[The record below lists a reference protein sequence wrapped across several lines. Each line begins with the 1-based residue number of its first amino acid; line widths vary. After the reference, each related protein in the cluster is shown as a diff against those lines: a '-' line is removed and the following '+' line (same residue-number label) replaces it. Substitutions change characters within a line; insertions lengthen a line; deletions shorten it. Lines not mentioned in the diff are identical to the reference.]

1 MPQRSGYGDGSI
13 TQSAPGRYRIRWS
26 EGVDPFTGKHIRRHE
41 TIDAKNLTEA
51 RRELKLRTSRRH
63 RPTRLTFGDLLD
75 LTLPQLGISE
85 RTRETYGYA
94 LKHIPDV
101 SRGWPAG
108 DITVVQAK
116 QVIDGLTKR
125 HGAWMVRKI
134 HAALMSCWK
143 FAYES
148 GWIQDNP
155 WRALKMPAVS
165 ASAGLVLDDEEVAR
179 LRAACSDQMERVWIE
194 LHLDTGARPGEVTGL
209 RWSAIDLE
217 DHVVNFIDAKH
228 DNAARP
234 VAITPTIADL
244 IRTWQQ
250 AQRERALAGGGG
262 FDADPY
268 LISNT
273 TDSSVPWRV
282 PYAGSYR
289 WSRLRARAKLRDE
302 LRLYDLRHT
311 HNSWL
316 AAAGIDPTTRAER
329 IGNSPATN
337 MRTYSHSTQD
347 RAAAAAIEARRQ
359 GSVS

>member
-1 MPQRSGYGDGSI
+1 MPQRARYGDGSI
-13 TQSAPGRYRIRWS
+13 TQSGPGRYRIRWS

-41 TIDAKNLTEA
+41 TIDAKNVTEA

-63 RPTRLTFGDLLD
+63 RPTRLTLGDLLD
-75 LTLPQLGISE
+75 LTLPQLGVAE

-94 LKHIPDV
+94 LKHIPPV
-101 SRGWPAG
+101 ARTWPAA
-108 DITVVQAK
+108 DLSVVQAK
-116 QVIDGLTKR
+116 QIIDGLSQR

-143 FAYES
+143 FAHDA
-148 GWIQDNP
+148 GWIHDNP
-155 WRALKMPAVS
+155 WRSLKMPSVS
-165 ASAGLVLDDEEVAR
+165 ASAGLVLTDEEVEQ
-179 LRAACSDQMERVWIE
+179 LRAACDPMERIWIE

-209 RWSAIDLE
+209 RWSAIDL
-217 DHVVNFIDAKH
+217 DDQIVTFVDAKH
-228 DNAARP
+228 DNKARP
-234 VAITPTIADL
+234 VAITPTCTAL
-244 IRTWQQ
+244 IRMWQQ

-262 FDADPY
+262 FDPDPY
-268 LISNT
+268 LISNA

-289 WSRLRARAKLRDE
+289 WPRLRTKAELRDE

-316 AAAGIDPTTRAER
+316 AAAGIDAPTRAER

-347 RAAAAAIEARRQ
+347 RAAAAAIEARRT
-359 GSVS
+359 